1 MKSNFLYPN
10 FKMKL
15 KSNQLAAALEAAQL
29 TNCSERGEYVPQRG
43 LVPEPRLELRI
54 QQSKC
59 CVIPFHHSGV

>member
-29 TNCSERGEYVPQRG
+29 TNYFRKGCSA
-43 LVPEPRLELRI
+43 
-54 QQSKC
+54 
-59 CVIPFHHSGV
+59 